1 MVSWLFL
8 AGLGIIWAAFLLPL
22 PRRRSPASSVEEFE
36 RKLTMLAETNKGAPP
51 GRWVLMPRKGHRF
64 MGPRDRNRVRVRRRR
79 RQVFTV
85 LLELTG
91 ISFLIAVFP
100 PFRAMLYGTAIL
112 IGLLLLYTALL
123 LKIKADEV
131 REAGVRRAVRERQAT
146 GSGRASAA
154 ASPAAVPSG
163 DGLAHAAVGRDLF
176 ADGAWSGDGRFD
188 PFVGEW
194 AEALAEGGVR
204 FVDED
209 VHVVVRTS
217 EELQREAILAQAS
230 SR

>member
-1 MVSWLFL
+1 VVSWLFL
-8 AGLGIIWAAFLLPL
+8 AGLGIIWAAFLFPL

-36 RKLTMLAETNKGAPP
+36 RKMTMLAEANKGAPP

-64 MGPRDRNRVRVRRRR
+64 MGPRDRNRFRVRRRR
-79 RQVFTV
+79 RQIFTV

-91 ISFLIAVFP
+91 ISFLIALFP

-112 IGLLLLYTALL
+112 TGLLFLYTALL

-131 REAGVRRAVRERQAT
+131 RDAEDRRALRERQAA
-146 GSGRASAA
+146 GPGRPSAA
-154 ASPAAVPSG
+154 ASPAGAPNG
-163 DGLAHAAVGRDLF
+163 NGLAHAAGRDLF
-176 ADGAWSGDGRFD
+176 ADGAWSGDGQFD
-188 PFVGEW
+188 PYVGEW
-194 AEALAEGGVR
+194 ADARAEGGVR

-230 SR
+230 SSR